1 MTATERRIAELRNEL
16 STLRMALEFT
26 KSSADRARMFALFDA
41 AVAEYTQLVE
51 VRLQDVLASTEPLA
65 ERSVGETSK

>member
-1 MTATERRIAELRNEL
+1 MTVTERRIAELRHEL
-16 STLRMALEFT
+16 STLRMGLEFT

-51 VRLQDVLASTEPLA
+51 VRLQDVLASPEPLA
-65 ERSVGETSK
+65 ERSIGDTSE